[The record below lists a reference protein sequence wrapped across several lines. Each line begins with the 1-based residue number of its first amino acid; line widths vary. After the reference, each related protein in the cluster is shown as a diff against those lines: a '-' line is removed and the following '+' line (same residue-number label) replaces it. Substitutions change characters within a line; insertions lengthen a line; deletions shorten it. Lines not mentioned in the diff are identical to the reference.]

1 MTSDLGFGLKAARD
15 RRVPMRKQD
24 GAERRSPGGKERKAS
39 PFTSYDDF
47 DDTGAAMPARGNEH
61 VRRKR
66 RQNEIIRGGRAM
78 SGKSHRI
85 SRRNFMVAAAA
96 VPLVAIRT
104 RPAQAAEFEYK
115 LATGQSLTQPINT
128 RLDQAVKRIREASG
142 GRLEIKFFP
151 ASQLGSD
158 TDLLTQIRSGGVDF
172 LNIAGSVLSTV
183 APIAGIAN
191 VGFAFS
197 DYGQVWNAMDG
208 DLGKLIASQIEK
220 TGALV
225 MAKPADNTFR
235 QISSFAKPIKTP
247 ADLAGYRIRVPVSP
261 IFTSLFKSLGANPT
275 SINFNELY
283 TALQTHLVDGQENG
297 LVTIEA
303 GKIYEVQ
310 KYISET
316 NHIWDPFFILGN
328 RRSVKALPDELQ
340 AIVRRE
346 FDQAA
351 MEQRADTAKLNLTL
365 KDQLTA
371 KGITFE
377 VSDKEAFRKGLSAA
391 GFYKEWR
398 GKFGEDN
405 WKILEAA
412 AGALA

>member
-1 MTSDLGFGLKAARD
+1 
-15 RRVPMRKQD
+15 
-24 GAERRSPGGKERKAS
+24 
-39 PFTSYDDF
+39 
-47 DDTGAAMPARGNEH
+47 
-61 VRRKR
+61 
-66 RQNEIIRGGRAM
+66 M
-78 SGKSHRI
+78 SGKGHRI

-128 RLDQAVKRIREASG
+128 RLDQAVKRVKDASG

-183 APIAGIAN
+183 APVAGIAN

-197 DYGQVWNAMDG
+197 DYAQVWTAMDG

-247 ADLAGYRIRVPVSP
+247 ADLAGYRL
-261 IFTSLFKSLGANPT
+261 SL
-275 SINFNELY
+275 I
-283 TALQTHLVDGQENG
+283 
-297 LVTIEA
+297 
-303 GKIYEVQ
+303 
-310 KYISET
+310 
-316 NHIWDPFFILGN
+316 HI
-328 RRSVKALPDELQ
+328 
-340 AIVRRE
+340 
-346 FDQAA
+346 
-351 MEQRADTAKLNLTL
+351 
-365 KDQLTA
+365 
-371 KGITFE
+371 
-377 VSDKEAFRKGLSAA
+377 
-391 GFYKEWR
+391 
-398 GKFGEDN
+398 
-405 WKILEAA
+405 
-412 AGALA
+412 

>member
-1 MTSDLGFGLKAARD
+1 
-15 RRVPMRKQD
+15 
-24 GAERRSPGGKERKAS
+24 
-39 PFTSYDDF
+39 
-47 DDTGAAMPARGNEH
+47 
-61 VRRKR
+61 
-66 RQNEIIRGGRAM
+66 M
-78 SGKSHRI
+78 SGKVHRI

-128 RLDQAVKRIREASG
+128 RLDQAVKRIKEASG

-183 APIAGIAN
+183 APTAGIAN

-208 DLGKLIASQIEK
+208 DLGKLIAAQIEK

-225 MAKPADNTFR
+225 VAKPADNTFR
-235 QISSFAKPIKTP
+235 QISSFTKPIKTP

-365 KDQLTA
+365 KDQLVA
-371 KGITFE
+371 KGISFE
-377 VSDKEAFRKGLSAA
+377 VSDKEAFRKELSAA

-398 GKFGEDN
+398 AKFGEDN

>member
-1 MTSDLGFGLKAARD
+1 MSNDRTPISSPVGLS
-15 RRVPMRKQD
+15 RR
-24 GAERRSPGGKERKAS
+24 ALLA
-39 PFTSYDDF
+39 
-47 DDTGAAMPARGNEH
+47 GAAA
-61 VRRKR
+61 
-66 RQNEIIRGGRAM
+66 I
-78 SGKSHRI
+78 
-85 SRRNFMVAAAA
+85 
-96 VPLVAIRT
+96 PLVAIRT
-104 RPAQAAEFEYK
+104 RPARSAEFEYK

-128 RLDQAVKRIREASG
+128 RLEQATARIKEASG
-142 GRLEIKFFP
+142 GRVDIRFFP

-158 TDLLTQIRSGGVDF
+158 TDLLTQIRSGGIDF

-183 APIAGIAN
+183 VPVAGIAN
-191 VGFAFS
+191 IGFAFS
-197 DYGQVWNAMDG
+197 NYAQVWQAMDG
-208 DLGKLIASQIEK
+208 ELGKAIAPQIEK
-220 TGALV
+220 TGAIV
-225 MAKPADNTFR
+225 VAKPADNTFR
-235 QISSFAKPIKTP
+235 QITSFSKPIKSP
-247 ADLAGYRIRVPVSP
+247 ADLNGYHIRVPVSP

-365 KDQLTA
+365 KDQLIA

-377 VSDKEAFRKGLSAA
+377 ASDKEAFRKELSAA

-405 WKILEAA
+405 
-412 AGALA
+412 

>member
-1 MTSDLGFGLKAARD
+1 
-15 RRVPMRKQD
+15 
-24 GAERRSPGGKERKAS
+24 
-39 PFTSYDDF
+39 
-47 DDTGAAMPARGNEH
+47 
-61 VRRKR
+61 
-66 RQNEIIRGGRAM
+66 M
-78 SGKSHRI
+78 SVKGQTI
-85 SRRNFMVAAAA
+85 SRRTLMTAAAA
-96 VPLVAIRT
+96 IPLVAIRT
-104 RPAQAAEFEYK
+104 RPANAAEFEYK

-183 APIAGIAN
+183 APVAGIAN

-197 DYGQVWNAMDG
+197 DYTQVWNALDG
-208 DLGKLIASQIEK
+208 DLGQLISTQIEK
-220 TGALV
+220 TGAVV

-235 QISSFAKPIKTP
+235 QISSFSKPIKTP
-247 ADLAGYRIRVPVSP
+247 DDLAGYRIRVPVSP

-328 RRSVKALPDELQ
+328 RRSVQALPSDLQ
-340 AIVRRE
+340 ALVRRE
-346 FDQAA
+346 FDQAVL
-351 MEQRADTAKLNLTL
+351 EQRDDTAKLNLTL
-365 KDQLTA
+365 KNQLVA

-377 VSDKEAFRKGLSAA
+377 TPDKEAFRKGLSAA

-398 GKFGEDN
+398 GKFGEQN
-405 WKILEAA
+405 WKMLEDAV
-412 AGALA
+412 GALA

>member
-1 MTSDLGFGLKAARD
+1 MS
-15 RRVPMRKQD
+15 
-24 GAERRSPGGKERKAS
+24 S
-39 PFTSYDDF
+39 
-47 DDTGAAMPARGNEH
+47 
-61 VRRKR
+61 KR
-66 RQNEIIRGGRAM
+66 Y
-78 SGKSHRI
+78 RI

-104 RPAQAAEFEYK
+104 KPAQAAEFEYK

-128 RLDQAVKRIREASG
+128 RLDQATKRIREASG
-142 GRLEIKFFP
+142 GRLQIKFFP

-183 APIAGIAN
+183 APAAGIAN

-197 DYGQVWNAMDG
+197 NYGQVWSAMDG
-208 DLGKLIASQIEK
+208 DLGKLIATQIEK

-235 QISSFAKPIKTP
+235 QISSFTKPIKTP

-351 MEQRADTAKLNLTL
+351 MEQRADTAKLNMTL
-365 KDQLTA
+365 KDQLLA

-377 VSDKEAFRKGLSAA
+377 APDKEAFRKGLSAA

-405 WKILEAA
+405 WKTLEAA